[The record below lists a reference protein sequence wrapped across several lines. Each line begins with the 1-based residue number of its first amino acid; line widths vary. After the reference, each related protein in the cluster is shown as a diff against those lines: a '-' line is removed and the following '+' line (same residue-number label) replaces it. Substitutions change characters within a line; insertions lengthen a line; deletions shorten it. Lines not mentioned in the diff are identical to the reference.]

1 MCNREDGG
9 KITPTTKT
17 ERQTI
22 FAHYQRRKDGTY
34 TLIGGNQMN
43 DYIFNQFVVEMK
55 ELYITTLADAS
66 NLRYLLEAY
75 YGLDQLH
82 VERILSA
89 SKDLIDQHLEDIHC
103 YKGGE

>member
-1 MCNREDGG
+1 
-9 KITPTTKT
+9 
-17 ERQTI
+17 
-22 FAHYQRRKDGTY
+22 
-34 TLIGGNQMN
+34 MN